1 MVTTFLRAYSGPL
14 ELKSLLDAA
23 ILETNLPKGTIVEVL
38 DFLGEVKGTTLPAQA
53 QNGRFAG
60 GSAMATID
68 VHKKLNLGEEISYAY
83 QIAKA
88 LVEDEVNKVGVHDSE
103 EIRKSVR
110 EMHRFLESALKMQE
124 RLHGVDE
131 ARRFVESVLQ
141 ILEDVDPA
149 LRELAVVRLL
159 DSQI

>member
-1 MVTTFLRAYSGPL
+1 
-14 ELKSLLDAA
+14 
-23 ILETNLPKGTIVEVL
+23 
-38 DFLGEVKGTTLPAQA
+38 
-53 QNGRFAG
+53 
-60 GSAMATID
+60 
-68 VHKKLNLGEEISYAY
+68 LNLGEEISYAY